1 MKTHQ
6 CTHVLAILH
15 LYFLFRFIPT
25 HGFKRYTFDFLN
37 RLIFNPSV
45 PQRLY
50 EVDGNLEDYLQY
62 QPQRY
67 AYEGQGSKC
76 QSLDGMSLSNLGDDL
91 TFLNDLDP
99 KFNSLAG
106 ICRSTLQ
113 GRNTQLWKVLLNCSF
128 RWTKE
133 FCYTAWKLVNEQMQK
148 EESLLVDMDCA

>member
-6 CTHVLAILH
+6 STYVLVILH
-15 LYFLFRFIPT
+15 LYFLFHFIPT
-25 HGFKRYTFDFLN
+25 HGFKRYTFGFLN
-37 RLIFNPSV
+37 RLIFHPSI

-50 EVDGNLEDYLQY
+50 EVDGNHEGYLQY

-113 GRNTQLWKVLLNCSF
+113 GRKTQL
-128 RWTKE
+128 
-133 FCYTAWKLVNEQMQK
+133 
-148 EESLLVDMDCA
+148 